1 MIGTKYKI
9 IIDWQVCEHVFQK
22 IFKDT
27 HIIISHVLK
36 WNSPRFRFS
45 HGIITRFNCSKST
58 IKATEKGLKFVQS

>member
-45 HGIITRFNCSKST
+45 HGIITCFNCSS
-58 IKATEKGLKFVQS
+58 QQ